1 MSVYRLILAALFFLM
16 AGRIAL
22 TWRVFNDTADEQAHI
37 IAGLELLESGHYD
50 FEAQHP
56 PLARVAIGALPYYR
70 GGLRRGS
77 HYWLWGG
84 PWLERPI
91 AYYWYTLALA
101 RAGNLLFVGV
111 AFVFVWLWSSRLF
124 GQRAGLVAC
133 LLLACCPNVLA
144 HGGMATLDMAAA
156 ATVLAASYC
165 LWRWSEAGEWRWCL
179 ASALAVTLAV
189 LSKFSALGFLP
200 PIGLAFFLLA
210 RPRLTRTFLAQ
221 VAAFA
226 FLAPLLLWA
235 GYGFQVGALAPAG
248 HRYESM
254 FPMGAQLSPPRR
266 FAQLVANHKL
276 PAPKFWKGLIDL
288 SAHNHSGHDSFLLG
302 QVSRGGWWYYFLV
315 VLAVKTTL
323 PLLLLLALAL
333 WLGDRPKLVYP
344 LVGAVAVLAVS
355 MGANINI
362 GVRHILAMYL
372 FFVIAASG
380 LVAAHLSRRVGW
392 LVAALV
398 VWHVA
403 ESVIAHPDYLA
414 YFNEIARG
422 REERFLADSNLDWG
436 QDLAR
441 LGLYVQEHNIQS
453 LQLRRTGS
461 VDPGKFHI
469 PHTPVTGEPGWV
481 AVSANHLLGVDSKS
495 EVIQR
500 LRQSPPYARI
510 GKSIWL
516 YRIP

>member
-1 MSVYRLILAALFFLM
+1 M
-16 AGRIAL
+16 AGRIVP
-22 TWRVFNDTADEQAHI
+22 TWFVFNDTADEQAHI
-37 IAGLELLESGHYD
+37 LAGVEVFQSGQYD

-56 PLARVAIGALPYYR
+56 PLARVVVGALPYFR
-70 GGLRRGS
+70 GGLRRES
-77 HYWLWGG
+77 YWLWDGA
-84 PWLERPI
+84 WLHRPI

-111 AFVFVWLWSSRLF
+111 AFLFVWLWSSRLF
-124 GQRAGLVAC
+124 GERAGLVAC

-144 HGGMATLDMAAA
+144 HGGLATLDMAAA
-156 ATVLAASYC
+156 ASVLAASYC
-165 LWRWSEAGEWRWCL
+165 LWRWSESREWRWCL
-179 ASALAVTLAV
+179 ASAIAAALAV

-200 PIGLAFFLLA
+200 PIALAFFLLA
-210 RPRLTRTFLAQ
+210 RTRLTRTFLAQ
-221 VAAFA
+221 AAAFA
-226 FLAPLLLWA
+226 FLAPSLLWA

-254 FPMGAQLSPPRR
+254 FPMGAEQSPPRR
-266 FAQLVANHKL
+266 FAQLVAHHNL

-288 SAHNHSGHDSFLLG
+288 SAHNHSGHDSYLLG
-302 QVSRGGWWYYFLV
+302 QVSRGGWWYYFPV
-315 VLAVKTTL
+315 VLAVKSTL
-323 PLLLLLALAL
+323 PLLLLVALAI
-333 WLGDRPKLVYP
+333 WLGDRRKLLYP
-344 LVGAVAVLAVS
+344 LLGALIVLGVS
-355 MGANINI
+355 MTVNINI

-372 FFVIAASG
+372 FFAILASG
-380 LVAAHLSRRVGW
+380 LAAAAPVARFTQVATVA
-392 LVAALV
+392 LVA
-398 VWHVA
+398 WHAA

-441 LGLYVQEHNIQS
+441 LGRYVQEHNIPS
-453 LQLRRTGS
+453 IQLRRTGA
-461 VDPGKFHI
+461 VDPGKFNIH
-469 PHTPVTGEPGWV
+469 HKPVTGEPGWI

-500 LRQSPPYARI
+500 LRQGAPYARI

-516 YRIP
+516 YRVPWVP

>member
-1 MSVYRLILAALFFLM
+1 VHRFILAVLFLLM
-16 AGRIAL
+16 VGRIIP
-22 TWRVFNDTADEQAHI
+22 TWFVFNDTADEQAHI
-37 IAGLELLESGHYD
+37 IAGLEVFDSGSYD

-56 PLARVAIGALPYYR
+56 PLARAVIAALPYFR
-70 GGLRRGS
+70 GGLRRES
-77 HYWLWGG
+77 YWLWDQGA
-84 PWLERPI
+84 WLHRPI
-91 AYYWYTLALA
+91 AFYWYTLALA
-101 RAGNLLFVGV
+101 RAGTLVFVGV
-111 AFVFVWLWSSRLF
+111 AFIFVWLWSSRLF

-133 LLLACCPNVLA
+133 LLLACCPNVLG
-144 HGGMATLDMAAA
+144 HGGLATLDVAAA

-165 LWRWSEAGEWRWCL
+165 LWRWSESGEWRWCL

-200 PIGLAFFLLA
+200 PIALAFFLLS
-210 RPRLTRTFLAQ
+210 RTRFTRTFAAQ
-221 VAAFA
+221 LGAFA
-226 FLAPLLLWA
+226 LTAPVLLWA
-235 GYGFQVGALAPAG
+235 GYGFKVGSLAPPG

-266 FAQLVANHKL
+266 FANLVAHHKL
-276 PAPKFWKGLIDL
+276 PAPAFWKGLIDL
-288 SAHNHSGHDSFLLG
+288 SSHNHSGHDSYLLG
-302 QVSRGGWWYYFLV
+302 QVSRGGWWYYFPV

-323 PLLLLLALAL
+323 PLLVLVPLAL
-333 WLGDRPKLVYP
+333 WLGDRRKLLYP
-344 LVGAVAVLAVS
+344 LLGALIVLAVS
-355 MGANINI
+355 MTANINI

-380 LVAAHLSRRVGW
+380 LVAANLSRRVGW

-441 LGLYVQEHNIQS
+441 LGRYVQEHNIQMI
-453 LQLRRTGS
+453 QLRRTGS
-461 VDPGKFHI
+461 VDPGKFNIH
-469 PHTPVTGEPGWV
+469 HKPVTGEPGWV
-481 AVSANHLLGVDSKS
+481 AVSGNHLLGIDSKS

-500 LRQSPPYARI
+500 LRLTPPYARI